1 MMNFNLSITKTF
13 FMDFRNEYLAFLFL
27 LIKFILTNNKICNCY
42 KMNQI
47 KILEWWIT
55 FVEFLMNQL
64 YSLSI
69 FAIHSIPSFNPKPVK
84 AEHFYLLK

>member
-47 KILEWWIT
+47 KILE
-55 FVEFLMNQL
+55 
-64 YSLSI
+64 
-69 FAIHSIPSFNPKPVK
+69 
-84 AEHFYLLK
+84 